1 MIQIGDEQIYRQR
14 DHDPSQRVRIV
25 AIDTSKRNP
34 RYEIEFMDGETAGKK
49 ANVPERRLRG
59 PWSDVRRYDE
69 MMANWHRVC
78 GFELTEIEGSAVEYI
93 FEMLIAEEI
102 VNLDWSDRTA
112 EIIDP
117 VKLEPLIGVPV
128 AQLVDRVESLT
139 NSDGHDV
146 VSPEGSLLIA
156 EFACQ
161 VNPAPVLDFVL
172 EDEREYREKTKRGET
187 YTNHRGEERTSDPE
201 WEYSWY
207 LERRRPLHELLRS
220 WCGHRAV
227 TMQERL
233 GAAEAEVR
241 RLDLLVTRLVDQLRE
256 NGHSIFADVIASV
269 HEEERITPANY
280 RPVVDRPLKPS
291 EIPVQYIEVRRRR
304 WWS

>member
-14 DHDPSQRVRIV
+14 DHDPSQRVRV
-25 AIDTSKRNP
+25 LAIDTSKRSP
-34 RYEIEFMDGETAGKK
+34 RYEIEFLDGATAGKK
-49 ANVPERRLRG
+49 ENVPERRLRG
-59 PWSDVRRYDE
+59 PWSGVRRYDE
-69 MMANWHRVC
+69 TMANWQRVC
-78 GFELTEIEGSAVEYI
+78 AFELTETEESAVGYI
-93 FEMLIAEEI
+93 FEMLIAEE
-102 VNLDWSDRTA
+102 VAVLDWSDRTA
-112 EIIDP
+112 EIVDP
-117 VKLEPLIGVPV
+117 AQLEPLIGVPV

-139 NSDGHDV
+139 DSDGHDV

-156 EFACQ
+156 ELACR
-161 VNPAPVLDFVL
+161 VNPTSVLDFVL
-172 EDEREYREKTKRGET
+172 KDERKYREKTKRGET

-207 LERRRPLHELLRS
+207 LERGRPLHELLRS

-233 GAAEAEVR
+233 AAAEAEVR

-256 NGHSIFADVIASV
+256 NGHSNFAEVIADV
-269 HEEERITPANY
+269 HEEERITAANY

-291 EIPVQYIEVRRRR
+291 EIPVQYVEVSRRR
-304 WWS
+304 WWG